1 MKNIAL
7 TSFIFL
13 SSSCTNV
20 FPDRFRENLSILSE
34 KDFSSK
40 KILAEGSLS
49 GILSKEYYLVKASF
63 QENDS
68 KLILFSHFQGFHI
81 SDGIQVQMERA
92 GNSLT
97 VKLAVQDH
105 PPRSLF
111 QKADYFSDN
120 NELDMTVGVENGTNY
135 GFRVWIWENFSNK
148 KNGSKIPSNILT
160 KENLLVDSLL
170 KKLTFYNKGQGL
182 KWGIQLIRVRLLE
195 SARVTPR
202 LL

>member
-1 MKNIAL
+1 MKTIIASL
-7 TSFIFL
+7 FVFSCV
-13 SSSCTNV
+13 SCTNV
-20 FPDRFRENLSILSE
+20 FPDRFRENLSIPNE
-34 KDFSSK
+34 EGFSTK
-40 KILAEGSLS
+40 KILAAGSLS
-49 GILSKEYYLVKASF
+49 GILSKEYYLIKASF

-81 SDGIQVQMERA
+81 LDGIQVQMERS

-97 VKLAVQDH
+97 VKLVVQDS

-111 QKADYFSDN
+111 HRADYFSN
-120 NELDMTVGVENGTNY
+120 NDELDMTVGVENGTNY
-135 GFRVWIWENFSNK
+135 GFRVRIWENSSNK
-148 KNGSKIPSNILT
+148 KNVSEIPSNILT

-170 KKLTFYNKGQGL
+170 KKLTFSSKGQGL
-182 KWGIQLIRVRLLE
+182 KWGIRLVRVRLLE